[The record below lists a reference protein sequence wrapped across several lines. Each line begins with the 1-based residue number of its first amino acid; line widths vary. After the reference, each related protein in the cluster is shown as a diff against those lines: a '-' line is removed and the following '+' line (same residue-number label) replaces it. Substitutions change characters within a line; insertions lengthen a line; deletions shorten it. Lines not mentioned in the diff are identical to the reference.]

1 MNSDGRMKRRTFLAL
16 SAAASVGCPRRRG
29 IEATFISPDLITG
42 HRLRQGGFPEPERWE
57 EVPVLII
64 GGGIAGLSA
73 AWHLDRL
80 GLKDFVVLE
89 LESAAGGT
97 ARGSRN
103 GISPF
108 PLGAHYLPAP
118 PKEHAALVALLQ
130 DAGAVESYGP
140 DGEPRYAEHMLVR
153 EPEERIF
160 AGGQWWEGLYFQA
173 GAASEDLRQL
183 KAFQLEVDRL
193 AAWRD
198 GRGRP
203 AFALPRRRGSDAP
216 EIRALDRRTLADWCD
231 GHGLTSPRLRWML
244 DYGCRDDYGLR
255 MDETSAWAGLFYF
268 AARQQGPGDRS
279 RPLLAWPQGN
289 GFLVEHLA
297 RQAGG
302 RLRAGHAVASLRA
315 TPRGVEARVLDVA
328 AGRMV
333 GLRARRAIFA
343 GPLHV
348 AGAVIE
354 GLKADRGPALAAF
367 QRSPWLV
374 VNLTLRTRPKEVGFP
389 MAWDNVLRDSP
400 SLGYVVATHQRG
412 LDAGPTVWTWY
423 HPFTGEEKAERARL
437 FAMDAQACAEMAL
450 ADLERA
456 HPELRALVARADVA
470 RWGHAMVRPVPGL
483 CWGEALPQ
491 ARRPFGAIH
500 FAHTEL
506 SGLALFEEA
515 FDHGLRA
522 AVEVNSALTAQA
534 PKGRS
539 PVPPHSR
546 HGP

>member
-1 MNSDGRMKRRTFLAL
+1 MKRRTFLAT
-16 SAAASVGCPRRRG
+16 AAAATTVACRRRHG
-29 IEATFISPDLITG
+29 LQASFAAPDLATG
-42 HRLRQGGFPEPERWE
+42 HRLRQGGFPEPEHWE
-57 EVPVLII
+57 EVPILIV

-73 AWHLDRL
+73 AWELDRL
-80 GLKDFVVLE
+80 GLPDFVILE
-89 LESAAGGT
+89 LEVAAGGT

-118 PKEHAALVALLQ
+118 PKEHAPLVELLQ
-130 DAGAVESYGP
+130 EMGAVEGFGP
-140 DGEPRYAEHMLVR
+140 GGEPRYAEHMLVR

-173 GAASEDLRQL
+173 GANPEDLHQL
-183 KAFQLEVDRL
+183 KVFQSEVDRL
-193 AAWRD
+193 AGWKDAQ
-198 GRGRP
+198 GRP
-203 AFALPRRRGSDAP
+203 AFALPRAQGSDAP
-216 EIRALDRRTLADWCD
+216 EIRALDQITLADWCND
-231 GHGLTSPRLRWML
+231 HGLTSPRLRWML

-255 MDETSAWAGLFYF
+255 LDETSAWAGLFYF
-268 AARQQGPGDRS
+268 AARQQGPRDRS

-297 RQAGG
+297 RRAAA
-302 RLRAGHAVASLRA
+302 RLRTGHAVSSLRR
-315 TPRGVEARVLDVA
+315 TPTCIEARVLEVGT
-328 AGRMV
+328 GRMR
-333 GLRARRAIFA
+333 GFRARQTIFA

-354 GLKADRGPALAAF
+354 GLKADRGPTLAAF

-374 VNLTLRTRPKEVGFP
+374 VNLTLRTRPKEIGFP
-389 MAWDNVLRDSP
+389 MAWDNVIRDSP

-437 FAMDAQACAEMAL
+437 FAMDAQACAEVAL

-456 HPELRALVARADVA
+456 HPEVRELVTRVDIA
-470 RWGHAMVRPVPGL
+470 RWGHAMVRPRPGF
-483 CWGEALPQ
+483 CWSKALAQ
-491 ARRPFGAIH
+491 ARQPYGAIH

-522 AVEVNSALTAQA
+522 AGEVKAALNY
-534 PKGRS
+534 RS
-539 PVPPHSR
+539 GSKR
-546 HGP
+546 T

>member
-1 MNSDGRMKRRTFLAL
+1 METLVMKRRTFLAT
-16 SAAASVGCPRRRG
+16 AAAAVALSCKRKPAF
-29 IEATFISPDLITG
+29 EAALVAPDMATG
-42 HRLRQGGFPEPERWE
+42 HRLRQGGLPEPERWE
-57 EVPVLII
+57 EVPVLIV

-73 AWHLDRL
+73 AWQLDRL
-80 GLKDFVVLE
+80 GLADFRILE
-89 LESAAGGT
+89 LESAPGGT

-118 PKEHAALVALLQ
+118 PKAHAALVELLAE
-130 DAGAVESYGP
+130 AGAVEALGP
-140 DGEPRYAEHMLVR
+140 DGEPRYAEQMLVR

-173 GAASEDLRQL
+173 GANAEDLRQL
-183 KAFQLEVDRL
+183 RAFQAEVDRL
-193 AAWRD
+193 AGWRD
-198 GRGRP
+198 AQGRS
-203 AFALPRRRGSDAP
+203 AFALPRAQGSDAP
-216 EIRALDRRTLADWCD
+216 EIRALDRLTLADWCNER
-231 GHGLTSPRLRWML
+231 GLTSPRLRWML
-244 DYGCRDDYGLR
+244 DYGCRDDYGLHF
-255 MDETSAWAGLFYF
+255 DETSAWAGLFYF
-268 AARQQGPGDRS
+268 AARQQGPRDRS

-297 RQAGG
+297 AKAGA
-302 RLRAGHAVASLRA
+302 RLRTGQALASLRSVDA
-315 TPRGVEARVLDVA
+315 GVEARVLEVA
-328 AGRMV
+328 SGRMV

-348 AGAVIE
+348 AGAVVE
-354 GLKADRGPALAAF
+354 GLRVARGPVLAAF

-374 VNLTLRTRPKEVGFP
+374 VNLTLRTRPREVGFP

-423 HPFTGEEKAERARL
+423 HPFTGEEKADRARL
-437 FAMDAQACAEMAL
+437 FAMDAMACAEMAL
-450 ADLERA
+450 TDLERA
-456 HPELRALVARADVA
+456 HPEIRELVARADVA
-470 RWGHAMVRPVPGL
+470 RWGHAMVRPRPGF
-483 CWGEALPQ
+483 CWSEALVE
-491 ARRPFGAIH
+491 ARQPFGPVH

-522 AVEVNSALTAQA
+522 AGEVRDALQ
-534 PKGRS
+534 RS
-539 PVPPHSR
+539 GSR
-546 HGP
+546 RT

>member
-16 SAAASVGCPRRRG
+16 SAAATVGCRRRAS
-29 IEATFISPDLITG
+29 IEAHLAAPDFTTG

-57 EVPVLII
+57 EVPILII
-64 GGGIAGLSA
+64 GGGIAGLSS
-73 AWHLDRL
+73 AWRLDRL

-89 LESAAGGT
+89 LEAAAGGT
-97 ARGSRN
+97 ARGTRN
-103 GISPF
+103 GISPY

-118 PKEHAALVALLQ
+118 PKEHAALVELLNET
-130 DAGAVESYGP
+130 GAIDSFGP

-173 GAASEDLRQL
+173 GANSEDLRQL
-183 KAFQLEVDRL
+183 KAFQAEIDQL

-198 GRGRP
+198 PKGRP
-203 AFALPRRRGSDAP
+203 AFGLPRSRGSEAP
-216 EIRALDRRTLADWCD
+216 QVRALDRITLADWCNER
-231 GHGLTSPRLRWML
+231 GLTSPRLRWML
-244 DYGCRDDYGLR
+244 DYACRDDYGLR

-268 AARQQGPGDRS
+268 AARQQGPHDRS
-279 RPLLAWPQGN
+279 RPILTWPNGN

-297 RQAGG
+297 HRAGS
-302 RLRAGHAVASLRA
+302 RLRTGHAVASLRA
-315 TPRGVEARVLDVA
+315 TSTGVEARVLEVA
-328 AGRMV
+328 TGRML
-333 GLRARRAIFA
+333 GFKARHAIFA
-343 GPLHV
+343 GPLHL
-348 AGAVIE
+348 AGVVIE
-354 GLKADRGPALAAF
+354 GLKADRGPALASF

-374 VNLTLRTRPKEVGFP
+374 VNLTLRKRPREVGFP
-389 MAWDNVLRDSP
+389 MAWDNVIRDSP

-423 HPFTGEEKAERARL
+423 HPFTGAEKAERARL
-437 FAMDAQACAEMAL
+437 LAMDARACAEMAL

-456 HPELRALVARADVA
+456 HPEVRELVARVDVV
-470 RWGHAMVRPVPGL
+470 RWGHAMVRPRPDF
-483 CWGEALPQ
+483 CWSEALVR
-491 ARRPFGAIH
+491 ARQPFGPIH

-522 AVEVNSALTAQA
+522 AQEVKALY
-534 PKGRS
+534 RS
-539 PVPPHSR
+539 GSSST
-546 HGP
+546 

>member
-1 MNSDGRMKRRTFLAL
+1 MRRRTFLAT
-16 SAAASVGCPRRRG
+16 AAAAATLACRRKPAL
-29 IEATFISPDLITG
+29 EAALVAPDLATG
-42 HRLRQGGFPEPERWE
+42 HRLRQGGLPEPERWE
-57 EVPVLII
+57 DTPILIV

-73 AWHLDRL
+73 AWQLDRL
-80 GLKDFVVLE
+80 GLKEFTVLE
-89 LESAAGGT
+89 LESGAGGT

-118 PKEHAALVALLQ
+118 PKEHAPLVDLLQ
-130 DAGAVESYGP
+130 ETGAVESLGP

-173 GAASEDLRQL
+173 GADPEDLRQL
-183 KAFQLEVDRL
+183 KVFQAEVDRL
-193 AAWRD
+193 AGWRD
-198 GRGRP
+198 AKGRP
-203 AFALPRRRGSDAP
+203 AFALPRAQGSDAP
-216 EIRALDRRTLADWCD
+216 EIRALDRMTLADWCND
-231 GHGLTSPRLRWML
+231 HGLTSPRLRWML
-244 DYGCRDDYGLR
+244 DYGCRDDYGLH

-268 AARQQGPGDRS
+268 AARQQGPRDRS

-297 RQAGG
+297 RKAGS
-302 RLRAGHAVASLRA
+302 RLRTGQAVSSLRS
-315 TPRGVEARVLDVA
+315 TPTGVEARILEVA
-328 AGRMV
+328 TGRMV
-333 GLRARRAIFA
+333 GLRAQRAIFA

-348 AGAVIE
+348 AGAVVE
-354 GLKADRGPALAAF
+354 GLKADRAPALAAF

-389 MAWDNVLRDSP
+389 MAWDNVLRDSR

-423 HPFTGEEKAERARL
+423 HPFTGEEKADRARL

-456 HPELRALVARADVA
+456 HPEVRQLVARADVA
-470 RWGHAMVRPVPGL
+470 RWGHAMVRPRPGF
-483 CWGEALPQ
+483 CWSEELVA
-491 ARRPFGAIH
+491 ARHPFGAIH

-522 AVEVNSALTAQA
+522 AGEVKAALTY
-534 PKGRS
+534 RS
-539 PVPPHSR
+539 GSR
-546 HGP
+546 RT